1 MSQINI
7 LIAVDGATL
16 AQRVQDGSL
25 AAGTSGS
32 PTGLG
37 AWSSSDVFI
46 SMVTQNSNVTNGSSE
61 GASELSITCNS
72 GDELQWSIVSFD
84 MNTGQTPYLYN
95 GNFNCTNPAGAAA
108 GITPLTYLTTEV
120 VNYFP
125 PTANP
130 TGTPAEATNTFARA
144 IGTVTTPGQTLQYT
158 LSFVLVNN
166 SNGNIIGYFS
176 WDPFIVTNPA

>member
-37 AWSSSDVFI
+37 AWSQSDVFI

-61 GASELSITCNS
+61 GSSELSITCDA
-72 GDELQWSIVSFD
+72 GDELQWSIISFD
-84 MNTGQTPYLYN
+84 MNTEQTPYLYN
-95 GNFNCTNPAGAAA
+95 GSFTLTAGNPPI

-130 TGTPAEATNTFARA
+130 TGPLTAATNTLARA

-166 SNGNIIGYFS
+166 SNGSIIGYFS